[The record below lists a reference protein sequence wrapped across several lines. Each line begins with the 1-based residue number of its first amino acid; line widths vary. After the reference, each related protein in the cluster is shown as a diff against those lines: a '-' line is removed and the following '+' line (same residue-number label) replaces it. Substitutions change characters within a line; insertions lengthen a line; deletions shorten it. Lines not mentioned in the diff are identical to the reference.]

1 MINLG
6 TDKIKNIYMGVDGI
20 SKVYLGTDL
29 IWEKV
34 TFKDLN
40 IIGFGEVTVN
50 DGGEYQLPINVP
62 LIFITS
68 TPTLYSLKITGLEKS
83 NQFINKNQ
91 PFIIKTNKPF
101 KIKRD
106 GIWDVTF
113 KQSNE
118 APKKVIR

>member
-1 MINLG
+1 MIKIG
-6 TDKIKNIYMGVDGI
+6 TTGIDKVNYKGNI
-20 SKVYLGTDL
+20 SKVLKSTDL

-40 IIGFGEVTVN
+40 IIGFGEVTIN
-50 DGGEYQLPINVP
+50 DGGEYQLPLNVP
-62 LIFITS
+62 LVCITS
-68 TPTLYSLKITGLEKS
+68 TPTLYSLEITVLENSK
-83 NQFINKNQ
+83 QFIDIDT